1 MGISSIIILPII
13 VIYIIIYG
21 FLKKVNIYDEFLIGA
36 KEGLITTFKIIPNI
50 VAMIFAIN
58 ILIKSN
64 IISDVFYFLDDALG
78 KFSLSSDILP
88 MCFLRSISGTSTLA
102 IMVNIFNTYGVDSI
116 MGSLASIIQA
126 SSDTTLYVIALYFGS
141 VGIVKSRYAL
151 PAGLFADLVVIITSF
166 ILVYLFF

>member
-21 FLKKVNIYDEFLIGA
+21 AIKKINIYDEFLVGA

-64 IISDVFYFLDDALG
+64 IISDVFCFLDDALG

-102 IMVNIFNTYGVDSI
+102 IMVNIFNLRI
-116 MGSLASIIQA
+116 FIEKIICYCKFMLINNTKLNNELIIIHIFFYSKNLKIFQI
-126 SSDTTLYVIALYFGS
+126 TTSTF
-141 VGIVKSRYAL
+141 
-151 PAGLFADLVVIITSF
+151 
-166 ILVYLFF
+166 

>member
-64 IISDVFYFLDDALG
+64 MCNCPHLDCYFAETENFWNQFHS
-78 KFSLSSDILP
+78 KIANVIL
-88 MCFLRSISGTSTLA
+88 LLQLKSI
-102 IMVNIFNTYGVDSI
+102 
-116 MGSLASIIQA
+116 
-126 SSDTTLYVIALYFGS
+126 
-141 VGIVKSRYAL
+141 
-151 PAGLFADLVVIITSF
+151 
-166 ILVYLFF
+166 

>member
-1 MGISSIIILPII
+1 MGTSSIIILPII

-21 FLKKVNIYDEFLIGA
+21 AIKKINIYDEFLVGA

-126 SSDTTLYVIALYFGS
+126 SSDTTLYTSILCKSISGIPMKRPPYWNDSGS
-141 VGIVKSRYAL
+141 FSIRTISINA
-151 PAGLFADLVVIITSF
+151 
-166 ILVYLFF
+166 

>member
-21 FLKKVNIYDEFLIGA
+21 FLKKVNIYDEFLIVA

-64 IISDVFYFLDDALG
+64 IISDMFYFLDD
-78 KFSLSSDILP
+78 
-88 MCFLRSISGTSTLA
+88 
-102 IMVNIFNTYGVDSI
+102 
-116 MGSLASIIQA
+116 
-126 SSDTTLYVIALYFGS
+126 
-141 VGIVKSRYAL
+141 
-151 PAGLFADLVVIITSF
+151 FADV
-166 ILVYLFF
+166 FFKKYIRN